1 MNADA
6 QSSGVRRH
14 CRGSPS
20 RMVQGV
26 DSSDAVVII
35 NADATK
41 IAALPNELN
50 AIVIVFNFAYN
61 YDQNYVILK
70 FEVRDCVWK

>member
-1 MNADA
+1 
-6 QSSGVRRH
+6 
-14 CRGSPS
+14 
-20 RMVQGV
+20 MVHGV

-35 NADATK
+35 NAEATK

-70 FEVRDCVWK
+70 FEVRDCV